1 MAKSQLRV
9 GAVMSYINMAL
20 GSLIPMF
27 YTPVML
33 NLLGQSEYGLFKL
46 ASTVTSYLGLIS
58 FGIGSAVVRYLVK
71 YRAEGDKD
79 GEERMFGLFNI
90 IFLVISAIT
99 LVVGVVIAFNVGLI
113 YGQSLSNEQLFEMTI
128 LVLILTINT
137 AICFSATPYTAV
149 VTCHERFIF
158 LQIINII
165 TTVLTPIANLF
176 VLFLGFKSI
185 GMVASSFALT
195 IVIRIVYIIYVKSS
209 IGIKPRYKNMPTY
222 LVKEL
227 LIFSFWIFVSNVV
240 NQLYNATDTVI
251 IGAVP
256 ALATV
261 GVAIYNVGATFTNM
275 MQSFTTGINSVL
287 TPKINTMVFTGSSNA
302 ELTDMVIRFGRL
314 QAYIVAL
321 VCSGFIAFGQ
331 QFIKLWAGSDY
342 SEAYWVCLATMI
354 PICIPLVQSVALNI
368 IVAQNRHRFRSLV
381 YLGIAIVNVIGTIL
395 CVNQFG
401 IIGAAVVSGVA
412 YIIGPGLILNWYYWK
427 KIGLEIPRFWKEIV
441 KLFIIPTIMAAVTIF
456 ILNFVTLDKWI
467 TLLIGIII
475 YTLVFAIV
483 NWFIVM
489 NDYEK
494 DIFRGPVLKIVRKFR
509 RKKA

>member
-176 VLFLGFKSI
+176 VLFFGFKSI

-368 IVAQNRHRFRSLV
+368 IVAQNRHRFRDKVSGTMLLAVMLSLV
-381 YLGIAIVNVIGTIL
+381 
-395 CVNQFG
+395 
-401 IIGAAVVSGVA
+401 AA
-412 YIIGPGLILNWYYWK
+412 
-427 KIGLEIPRFWKEIV
+427 
-441 KLFIIPTIMAAVTIF
+441 T
-456 ILNFVTLDKWI
+456 
-467 TLLIGIII
+467 
-475 YTLVFAIV
+475 
-483 NWFIVM
+483 
-489 NDYEK
+489 
-494 DIFRGPVLKIVRKFR
+494 
-509 RKKA
+509 